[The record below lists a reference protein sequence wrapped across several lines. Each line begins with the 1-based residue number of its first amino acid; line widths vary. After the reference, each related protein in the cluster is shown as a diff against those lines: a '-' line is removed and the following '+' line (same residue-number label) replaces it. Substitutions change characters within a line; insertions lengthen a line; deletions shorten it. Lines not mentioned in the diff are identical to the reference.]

1 MTFSPQRVAISGIT
15 QALPCVVSTAQN
27 HNLATGQVVRLHV
40 PPAFG
45 MFPLNNK
52 AFSVTV
58 LTPTSFSIQY
68 TQVPPGLDVD
78 SRNYPA
84 FNAEVNN
91 PQFTAEVL
99 SIGCGPTPIT
109 NTAWQINNQ
118 STASKF
124 DDATRNIATTN
135 QPY

>member
-1 MTFSPQRVAISGIT
+1 MTFSPQRVAISGIS
-15 QALPCVVSTAQN
+15 QANPCVVSTSQN
-27 HNLATGQVVRLHV
+27 HNLVTGQVVRLHV

-45 MFPLNNK
+45 MFPLNNG

-58 LTPTSFSIQY
+58 LSNTSFSIQY

-84 FNAEVNN
+84 FIAEVTN

-99 SIGCGPTPIT
+99 SIGCGPTPISGT
-109 NTAWQINNQ
+109 NWQITNQ
-118 STASKF
+118 VTASKF
-124 DDATRNIATTN
+124 DDATRNIATVN